1 MKYTKNFYLPKALG
15 LLALLLVAVVA
26 CETKKEKEEETRTTV
41 EMITDA
47 GTLQLE
53 LYNETPQ
60 HRDNFTKLV
69 REGAYDSLLFHRV
82 IENFMI
88 QGGDPDS
95 KVAHEGDT
103 LGNGDRPYTVPAE
116 FHPNLFHKK
125 GVLAAAR
132 TGNPERASSSM
143 QFYLVQGRVLTDSLL
158 IGSENTINEWL
169 AEHYVINDDANK
181 SLLDSLKKAEASK
194 NWAQFMALNDSVIT
208 LAKTYENFERYTIP
222 EEHRQV
228 YKTIGGTAF
237 LDQNY
242 TVYGEVISG
251 LNIID
256 SIAKV
261 PTDSLDRPVKDVRI
275 LKMRVVE

>member
-1 MKYTKNFYLPKALG
+1 MKHPKNFYLPKAIG

-60 HRDNFTKLV
+60 HRDNFIKLV

-95 KVAHEGDT
+95 KVALESDT
-103 LGNGDRPYTVPAE
+103 LGNGDLPYTVPAE
-116 FHPNLFHKK
+116 FHPTLFHKK
-125 GVLAAAR
+125 GALAAAR

-143 QFYLVQGRVLTDSLL
+143 QFYLVQGRVLTDSAL
-158 IGSENTINEWL
+158 IRAENLINEWL
-169 AEHYVINDDANK
+169 SEHYVVHEPANK
-181 SLLDSLKKAEASK
+181 SLLDSLKKAEADE

-222 EEHRQV
+222 EDHRQV

-251 LNIID
+251 LNVID

>member
-1 MKYTKNFYLPKALG
+1 MKHPKNFYLPKAFG
-15 LLALLLVAVVA
+15 FLALLLVTVVA
-26 CETKKEKEEETRTTV
+26 CETKKEKEEETRATV

-47 GTLQLE
+47 GTLRLE

-60 HRDNFTKLV
+60 HRDNFIKLV
-69 REGAYDSLLFHRV
+69 REGAFDSLLFHRV

-95 KVAHEGDT
+95 KKAQPGDP
-103 LGNGDRPYTVPAE
+103 LGNGDLPYTIPAE
-116 FHPNLFHKK
+116 FNDSLFHKK

-143 QFYLVQGRVLTDSLL
+143 QFYMVQGKVLNDSLL
-158 IGSENTINEWL
+158 AVAENTINEWL
-169 AEHYVINDDANK
+169 SEHYVVHEPANK
-181 SLLDSLKKAEASK
+181 SLLDSLQKAEADE
-194 NWAQFMALNDSVIT
+194 NWGQFMALDDSVIA

-222 EEHRQV
+222 ESHRQV
-228 YKTIGGTAF
+228 YKSIGGTPF

-242 TVYGEVISG
+242 TVFGEVIEG
-251 LNIID
+251 IEVVD

-261 PTDSLDRPVKDVRI
+261 QTDSLNRPIRDVRI
-275 LKMRVVE
+275 LSVRPVE